1 MAKKA
6 LLEREIYY
14 ECQLIHEGKFMKTII
29 VEYRGGKFA
38 FVLFIVF
45 LVTFLLPIL
54 FIYTHTSPEG
64 RKFLL
69 IFLGF
74 SALIFATGFY
84 FYHSISKQTK
94 KAESLLSIVSIS
106 EGGISFPE
114 EFEFEYGILNMKA
127 WWSSSGKSRSYH
139 VSREFI
145 PAGTARASDIPF
157 INAEFKMLI
166 WHDGSGFVSA
176 PAVRILSEPYRDVVF
191 LFLTEKGKVDANG
204 TLVLST
210 DNDSAQIIVKGVE
223 ENITGRVYSTLNKAR
238 KVRITISAPESTYEI
253 PIAEGNNFEFSY
265 RMLPE
270 EKIIIAG
277 GCKVIDPKGIK
288 RNLNKQHVVMGHGKF
303 ILKGILDLPFRRDV
317 SENMSFTVTLEER
330 DEWGF

>member
-1 MAKKA
+1 MAEKT
-6 LLEREIYY
+6 LLRKGNILVM
-14 ECQLIHEGKFMKTII
+14 LINLGIEMKTII
-29 VEYRGGKFA
+29 AGYKGGKSA
-38 FVLFIVF
+38 FVFFVVF
-45 LVTFLLPIL
+45 SICFLLPIL
-54 FIYTHTSPEG
+54 FIYTHASPES

-74 SALIFATGFY
+74 VALIFIAGFY
-84 FYHSISKQTK
+84 LQHTILKQAK
-94 KAESLLSIVSIS
+94 KAESLLSMVSIS
-106 EGGISFPE
+106 ESGISFPE
-114 EFEFEYGILNMKA
+114 ELEFEYGTLNMKA

-145 PAGTARASDIPF
+145 PAGTARASNIPF

-166 WHDGSGFVSA
+166 EYDGSGFVSA
-176 PAVRILSEPYRDVVF
+176 PAIRILSEPYKDVVF

-210 DNDSAQIIVKGVE
+210 DNDSAQVIVKGVE

-238 KVRITISAPESTYEI
+238 KVKIAISAPESAYEI
-253 PIAEGNNFEFSY
+253 PVAEGDNFEFSY

-277 GCKVIDPKGIK
+277 GYKVIDPRVIK
-288 RNLNKQHVVMGHGKF
+288 RKLGKQYVVMGHGEF
-303 ILKGILDLPFRRDV
+303 ILKGTLDLPFRRDV
-317 SENMSFTVTLEER
+317 SEIMNFTVTLKEK